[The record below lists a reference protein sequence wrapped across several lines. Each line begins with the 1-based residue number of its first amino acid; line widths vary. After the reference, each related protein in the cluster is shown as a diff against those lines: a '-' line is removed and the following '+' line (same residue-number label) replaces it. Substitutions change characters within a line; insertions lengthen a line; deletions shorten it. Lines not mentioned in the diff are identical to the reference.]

1 MNYNI
6 KTSLNHSPHWIMA
19 CLAEATSAVSADIM
33 GGKVF
38 NSSIPLA
45 AELFSH

>member
-1 MNYNI
+1 MNHNI
-6 KTSLNHSPHWIMA
+6 KSPLNHSPHWIMVG
-19 CLAEATSAVSADIM
+19 LAEATSAGSIDIM

-45 AELFSH
+45 AEFFSH